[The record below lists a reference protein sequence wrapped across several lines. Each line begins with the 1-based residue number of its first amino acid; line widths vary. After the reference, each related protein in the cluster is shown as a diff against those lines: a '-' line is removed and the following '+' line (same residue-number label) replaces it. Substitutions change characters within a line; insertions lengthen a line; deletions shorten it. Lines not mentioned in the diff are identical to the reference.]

1 MSFGG
6 SQDRPT
12 AYVGNLAKHT
22 IQGDIDV
29 LFQGLTIKEI
39 RLMRDRETDEFR
51 GFGYVTFD
59 SETTLNK
66 ALERNGALLN
76 GQEVK
81 VNVAAKKSDSK
92 SGPRTGGYG
101 GGGGGYGGS
110 SAFGSR
116 GGGGGYSGGGG
127 GGGGYSGGGGGD
139 GGYRSGPR
147 EEAHAM
153 PTQPPFRVHVGNL
166 PFEATQQDLEQ
177 MFEGLPRRRRCRG
190 ANAAQ
195 ASAW

>member
-6 SQDRPT
+6 SSQDRPT

-29 LFQGLTIKEI
+29 LFQGLSIKEI

-59 SETTLNK
+59 SEATLNK

-101 GGGGGYGGS
+101 GGGYGGGGGGGYGGGGGGGFGGGGGGFGGS
-110 SAFGSR
+110 SAFGSSR
-116 GGGGGYSGGGG
+116 GASGGGDG
-127 GGGGYSGGGGGD
+127 

-147 EEAHAM
+147 DEVHAM

-177 MFEGLPRRRRCRG
+177 MFEGVH
-190 ANAAQ
+190 
-195 ASAW
+195 WF